1 MQVGGVSLDLTL
13 IMHEQALGDYLTDHS
28 FLSLESVGGEQ
39 ARQTP
44 IQEEHPS
51 VNENDDYEVVMH
63 RIIDN
68 GFEYLIVC
76 KKIEDDPGEWTPRS
90 QCPSHLVRGYN
101 NKLRDQRSR

>member
-1 MQVGGVSLDLTL
+1 MVEKEANPILQW
-13 IMHEQALGDYLTDHS
+13 
-28 FLSLESVGGEQ
+28 LESQSSKDTVSGEKSTIVPQ
-39 ARQTP
+39 QTRQTP

-63 RIIDN
+63 RITDN

-90 QCPSHLVRGYN
+90 HCPSHLVRGYN